1 VSRDS
6 RSLLDLARVGGVLI
20 GLLLSSTPTWAQ
32 RVSREIVVKIRSG
45 QIPSTDDLKV
55 DRLAVVEGG
64 TLYRVRS
71 SSRTTEQLLADF
83 PRAPGEVYREPSV
96 VLRLFGLP
104 NDPLLK
110 ELWGLRNFGQSIGS
124 EAGCHPTI
132 APQKGL
138 VGADIQ
144 AEFAWPGTTN
154 SALVVVAVV
163 DSGVDYTHPEL
174 NSNMWRNPGS
184 IGNPNCAAGTYGYNA
199 ITDTCDP
206 SDAIGHGTHIAGT
219 IGAIANNNE
228 GVAGINWTTQ
238 IMALKFIDSASGG
251 STADAVKAIDFA
263 ILAKQQ
269 GVNVRVLSSSWGNE
283 SMGTQHLIDII
294 RKANDNDIL
303 FVTVAGNYNVD
314 IDTAPVFPA
323 AYGSPPESIPNIVV
337 VAATDNRDRLSN
349 SNYGLKSVHLGAPG
363 QRICSTE
370 PGGGY
375 GYRDGSSMAVAHVSG
390 TAAFLLAAQALT
402 TSALKARI
410 LGTVDVVNGL
420 AGKTATGGRLNL
432 CRASGSCRDFTVA
445 VRPVTVSL
453 PPSGGFAEYT
463 VSVRRS
469 GGFSDPVTL
478 SLGPLPP
485 HVSLSPPTTNVLK
498 RATKW
503 VRLRLKASARLA
515 PGSYEI
521 TITGKG
527 GSPTRERAVI
537 AVLVKSP

>member
-1 VSRDS
+1 MSRDS
-6 RSLLDLARVGGVLI
+6 RSPLDLARVGGILI
-20 GLLLSSTPTWAQ
+20 GLLLSSTPAWAQ
-32 RVSREIVVKIRSG
+32 RVPREIVVKIRSG
-45 QIPSTDDLKV
+45 QIPSTDDVKV

-96 VLRLFGLP
+96 ILRLFGPP

-110 ELWGLRNFGQSIGS
+110 ELWGLRNFGQAIGS
-124 EAGCHPTI
+124 EAVCQPATTP
-132 APQKGL
+132 PQKGL

-154 SALVVVAVV
+154 PAPVVVAVV
-163 DSGVDYTHPEL
+163 DSGVDYTHPDL
-174 NSNMWRNPGS
+174 KSNMWTNPGAV
-184 IGNPNCAAGTYGYNA
+184 GNPNCAAGTYGYNS

-206 SDAIGHGTHIAGT
+206 SDTIGHGTHIAGT
-219 IGAIANNNE
+219 IGAIGNNKK
-228 GVAGINWTTQ
+228 GVAGVNWKTQ
-238 IMALKFIDSASGG
+238 IMALKFIDSTGGG

-269 GVNVRVLSSSWGNE
+269 NVNVRVLSSSWGNE

-303 FVTVAGNYNVD
+303 FVTVAGNYGVD
-314 IDTAPVFPA
+314 IDTAPVYPA

-410 LGTVDVVNGL
+410 LGTVDVVYGL
-420 AGKTATGGRLNL
+420 VGKTATGGRLNL
-432 CRASGSCRDFTVA
+432 CRAIASCSDFTVV
-445 VRPVTVSL
+445 VRPPTASV
-453 PPSGGFAEYT
+453 PAAGGLAKYT
-463 VSVRRS
+463 VGLRRS
-469 GGFSDPVTL
+469 GGFSDPVRF
-478 SLGPLPP
+478 SVAPLPP
-485 HVSLSPPTTNVLK
+485 NSGLNVTPSVVTGTTTWVIVTLKVSA
-498 RATKW
+498 AT
-503 VRLRLKASARLA
+503 
-515 PGSYEI
+515 PQGSYEF

-537 AVLVKSP
+537 AVLVKDP